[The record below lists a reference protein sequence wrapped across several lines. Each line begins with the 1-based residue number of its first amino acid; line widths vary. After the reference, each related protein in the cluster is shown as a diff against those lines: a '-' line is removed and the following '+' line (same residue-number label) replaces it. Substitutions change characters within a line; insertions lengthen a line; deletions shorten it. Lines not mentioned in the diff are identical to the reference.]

1 MGCATIDIMMLRATV
16 VDVNPRDPTRVW
28 VTIPQKYGAKP
39 LRVFTRVQ
47 VTKGD
52 HVYVTNTSVTRVP
65 QWVVFDQQT
74 EVGTWGNPY
83 PHTHPIGQV
92 DGLKDW
98 LTQYETWMGNNQAK
112 LDEAQ
117 KRIAEGKV
125 EVDAARKD
133 LNQAQTDIAEAVRKA
148 TLERARLDQAEAN
161 LDQMGRN
168 LTAAG
173 GRISAN
179 ETALASSQKRLD
191 AAETTIQTTKTDLG
205 KVDSRL
211 TTTAGNLTTLQGTV
225 GNVQSAVLES
235 DRKAAAAQTAADQA
249 SSAAGSAASKATAAQ
264 TTADQAKAAAGT
276 ADEAA
281 RAASGLAATKGEVI
295 YQATAPTGAR
305 AVAQNLWI
313 RTTDNKPHTWN
324 GSAWVAVTDKAA
336 TDAATAAATAQSA
349 ASTAQATADQAK
361 ADAAAAAQ
369 SAASAMTKAGQAQA
383 SADGKNRITRSTSPA
398 SQPGTAVGDTHF
410 TMSSMG
416 GGGVV
421 TRQQRWDGST
431 WQDESVGHQ
440 VLASLD
446 LGKATVGELDGAYIK
461 ANSILSN
468 RVVVSAGE
476 NLVPDPTFLSDAMNT
491 SRITGTAWRIGTAAN
506 GPKVL
511 TTNSST
517 QSDVPLTGAP
527 DGWMQVDSTAKYQ
540 LQMLAGGPDQ
550 LSTYLMLLFV
560 DGKSKADGFQ
570 WVRGLTGTLSPKLVE
585 WDMAA
590 LGGPVAVRPMIR
602 RNPTPS
608 GATNFYTQVGAVSFR
623 RKVGTVLL
631 EDGAVTGDKVEAQT
645 VAAKVG
651 QFVKVQAVNVEVT
664 GDLSAR
670 VVNAMDANTKNLVV
684 TESAILQHTTLLG
697 TTVADQL
704 NVRKLIRGRDAI
716 LSGTVDVAQLNVT
729 GEMSAKIISTAT
741 LQARQGF
748 FTDGLTAQDATL
760 LGTTVAEKLVVTDAF
775 SARVVNAMTAQTKNL
790 VVTEDAILNRAT
802 VVQSL
807 VTPELITQ
815 KADVGTLA
823 ANMVAAGAI
832 VSRDS
837 TGSVQINSGG
847 ITAQDA
853 TPSGAFTRQVK
864 LTPAGLVGGTRT
876 TQTVRIDGVNN
887 YMVGE
892 FSTAPDKQRVRIRST
907 SSIAAVDLFASN
919 STQDHVGIWY
929 DSPDSNVLN
938 AVGRVIAMTDVQHTD
953 DSPGMLMW
961 PMRGTFGFQGR
972 WQQDSVATKFVVL
985 TNFAGLG
992 PGAYNQITISYQS
1005 SFRTNNSLR
1014 CPFVSVE
1021 SSTGADVMA
1030 TIIEQTASN
1039 IKVNI
1044 INQSGGKA
1052 SGTIVLRIV
1061 TFNINA

>member
-1 MGCATIDIMMLRATV
+1 MGCGTIDNMMLRATV

-92 DGLKDW
+92 DGLVDWVKEYEAWAKDH
-98 LTQYETWMGNNQAK
+98 AAR
-112 LDEAQ
+112 LDAAD
-117 KRIAEGKV
+117 KRIAEGKA

-133 LNQAQTDIAEAVRKA
+133 LTQAQTDIAEAVRKA
-148 TLERARLDQAEAN
+148 TLEQARLDQAEAN

-179 ETALASSQKRLD
+179 ETALKGAQDRLTS
-191 AAETTIQTTKTDLG
+191 AETATQVARQDL
-205 KVDSRL
+205 
-211 TTTAGNLTTLQGTV
+211 TALQGTV
-225 GNVQSAVLES
+225 GDVSAKVTASEQ
-235 DRKAAAAQTAADQA
+235 KAA
-249 SSAAGSAASKATAAQ
+249 
-264 TTADQAKAAAGT
+264 
-276 ADEAA
+276 EA
-281 RAASGLAATKGEVI
+281 L
-295 YQATAPTGAR
+295 
-305 AVAQNLWI
+305 
-313 RTTDNKPHTWN
+313 
-324 GSAWVAVTDKAA
+324 
-336 TDAATAAATAQSA
+336 
-349 ASTAQATADQAK
+349 
-361 ADAAAAAQ
+361 
-369 SAASAMTKAGQAQA
+369 TKAGAAQV
-383 SADGKNRITRSTSPA
+383 SADGKTTITRALEPRTT
-398 SQPGTAVGDTHF
+398 QPGSAIGDTHF
-410 TMSSMG
+410 TMSTMG

-446 LGKATVGELDGAYIK
+446 LGKATVGELDGGRISARSLSSDRFTVGVSGNLIVDPNFNDATVSKWRLGDRWQWVTEGTERCFRAVADGTNANMSLNGGVSREPSIPVTAGTTYALELDASGHLWAYLRVRY
-461 ANSILSN
+461 ANGAVETPGTSIQYS
-468 RVVVSAGE
+468 
-476 NLVPDPTFLSDAMNT
+476 
-491 SRITGTAWRIGTAAN
+491 TGTTARRRVAFVVKPDDYTHGNAAGT
-506 GPKVL
+506 K
-511 TTNSST
+511 
-517 QSDVPLTGAP
+517 
-527 DGWMQVDSTAKYQ
+527 
-540 LQMLAGGPDQ
+540 
-550 LSTYLMLLFV
+550 
-560 DGKSKADGFQ
+560 
-570 WVRGLTGTLSPKLVE
+570 
-585 WDMAA
+585 
-590 LGGPVAVRPMIR
+590 PVAVTIYVRQ
-602 RNPTPS
+602 PS
-608 GATNFYTQVGAVSFR
+608 NAPVGTETSVYSAKFAPR
-623 RKVGTVLL
+623 TGTVLI
-631 EDGAVTGDKVEAQT
+631 EDGAVTGDKVEASTVSGAIGQFLKVEAQSGTFTDSLTGRNARLLGET
-645 VAAKVG
+645 VAESI
-651 QFVKVQAVNVEVT
+651 NIT
-664 GDLSAR
+664 G
-670 VVNAMDANTKNLVV
+670 K
-684 TESAILQHTTLLG
+684 
-697 TTVADQL
+697 
-704 NVRKLIRGRDAI
+704 IRGRDAI

-729 GEMSAKIISTAT
+729 EAMSAEI
-741 LQARQGF
+741 
-748 FTDGLTAQDATL
+748 
-760 LGTTVAEKLVVTDAF
+760 
-775 SARVVNAMTAQTKNL
+775 VNAMSVAAKKL

-815 KADVGTLA
+815 KANVGVLA
-823 ANMVAAGAI
+823 ANMISTGALVAQ
-832 VSRDS
+832 DS

-853 TPSGAFTRQVK
+853 TPSGTFTRQVK
-864 LTPAGLVGGTRT
+864 LTPAGLTGGTRT
-876 TQTVRIDGVNN
+876 TQTVRINGVNN

-907 SSIAAVDLFASN
+907 SSVAAVDLFASN

-972 WQQDSVATKFVVL
+972 WQQDSVATKFVVM

-992 PGAYNQITISYQS
+992 PGAYNQITIAYQS
-1005 SFRTNNSLR
+1005 PFRTNNSLR

-1021 SSTGADVMA
+1021 SATGADVMA

-1044 INQSGGKA
+1044 INQSGGKS

>member
-1 MGCATIDIMMLRATV
+1 MGCGTIDNMMLRATV

-65 QWVVFDQQT
+65 QWVVFDQQN
-74 EVGTWGNPY
+74 EIGWWGNPY

-98 LTQYETWMGNNQAK
+98 LTQYETWMGDHQAK
-112 LDEAQ
+112 LDAAE
-117 KRIAEGKV
+117 KRITEGKA

-179 ETALASSQKRLD
+179 ETALAESQKRIET
-191 AAETTIQTTKTDLG
+191 AETTVQKIAKDLTA
-205 KVDSRL
+205 VDQRL
-211 TTTAGNLTTLQGTV
+211 TTTAGGLTTLQGTV
-225 GNVQSAVLES
+225 GDVQAAVAES
-235 DRKAAAAQTAADQA
+235 DRKAVAAQSAADKA
-249 SSAAGSAASKATAAQ
+249 SSDAGAAASKAATAQ
-264 TTADQAKAAAGT
+264 STADQAKTAAST
-276 ADEAA
+276 ADSAA
-281 RAASGLAATKGEVI
+281 RAAAGLAESKGEVI
-295 YQATAPTGAR
+295 YQATAPTGSR

-313 RTTDNKPHTWN
+313 RTSDNVPHTWN
-324 GSAWVAVTDKAA
+324 GTAWVARTDRTA
-336 TDAATAAATAQSA
+336 TDAATAAASAASKAATAQS
-349 ASTAQATADQAK
+349 TADQAK

-369 SAASAMTKAGQAQA
+369 AASSAMVKAGQALT
-383 SADGKNRITRSTSPA
+383 SADGKNTITRATSPA

-476 NLVPDPTFLSDAMNT
+476 NLIPDPTFLSEAMNT

-506 GPKVL
+506 GSKVL
-511 TTNSST
+511 TTNSTT

-560 DGKSKADGFQ
+560 DGTSKADGFQ
-570 WVRGLTGTLSPKLVE
+570 WVRGLTGSLAPKIVE

-608 GATNFYTQVGAVSFR
+608 GATNFYTQVGAVTFR
-623 RKVGTVLL
+623 RKVNTVLI

-651 QFVKVQAVNVEVT
+651 QFVNVKAANVEVT
-664 GDLSAR
+664 EDLSAR
-670 VVNAMDANTKNLVV
+670 VVNAMNANTKNLVV

-704 NVRKLIRGRDAI
+704 NVRGLLRGRDAI
-716 LSGTVDVAQLNVT
+716 LSGTVDIAQLNVT

-815 KADVGTLA
+815 KANVGALA
-823 ANMVAAGAI
+823 ANMISTGALVAQ
-832 VSRDS
+832 DS

-853 TPSGAFTRQVK
+853 TPSGTFTRQVK
-864 LTPAGLVGGTRT
+864 LTPAGLTGGTRT

-892 FSTAPDKQRVRIRST
+892 FSTAPNKQRVRIRST
-907 SSIAAVDLFASN
+907 SSVAAVDLFASN

-972 WQQDSVATKFVVL
+972 WQQDSVATKFMVL

>member
-16 VDVNPRDPTRVW
+16 VDVNPQDPTRVW
-28 VTIPQKYGAKP
+28 VTIPQKYGQKP
-39 LRVFTRVQ
+39 VRVFTRVQ
-47 VTKGD
+47 ATKGD
-52 HVYVTNTSVTRVP
+52 HVYVTNTSATRVP
-65 QWVVFDQQT
+65 QWVVFGQMS
-74 EVGTWGNPY
+74 EVGSWHTPE

-98 LTQYETWMGNNQAK
+98 LTQYETWMGDHQEK

-133 LNQAQTDIAEAVRKA
+133 LTQAQTDIAEAVRKA
-148 TLERARLDQAEAN
+148 TLEQARLDQAEAN

-179 ETALASSQKRLD
+179 ETALAASQKRLD
-191 AAETTIQTTKTDLG
+191 AAETTVQKTSKDL
-205 KVDSRL
+205 
-211 TTTAGNLTTLQGTV
+211 TALQGTV
-225 GNVQSAVLES
+225 GDVQSKVAAS
-235 DRKAAAAQTAADQA
+235 DQKAADALAKAGAAQ
-249 SSAAGSAASKATAAQ
+249 
-264 TTADQAKAAAGT
+264 
-276 ADEAA
+276 
-281 RAASGLAATKGEVI
+281 V
-295 YQATAPTGAR
+295 
-305 AVAQNLWI
+305 
-313 RTTDNKPHTWN
+313 
-324 GSAWVAVTDKAA
+324 
-336 TDAATAAATAQSA
+336 
-349 ASTAQATADQAK
+349 
-361 ADAAAAAQ
+361 
-369 SAASAMTKAGQAQA
+369 
-383 SADGKNRITRSTSPA
+383 SADGKTTITRALEPRTT
-398 SQPGTAVGDTHF
+398 QPGTAVGDTHF

-416 GGGVV
+416 GGGRVV
-421 TRQQRWDGST
+421 RQQRWDGST
-431 WQDESVGHQ
+431 WQDETVSHEVI
-440 VLASLD
+440 ASLD
-446 LGKATVGELDGAYIK
+446 LGKATVGELDGGRISARSLTSDRLVVGVSGNLIVDPNFNDATVSSWRVAGRWRWDDSGTEKRFVAVSDGTISAFQLNGGK
-461 ANSILSN
+461 AKSPSLS
-468 RVVVSAGE
+468 V
-476 NLVPDPTFLSDAMNT
+476 T
-491 SRITGTAWRIGTAAN
+491 SGTTYALTLDMTGAAQVYLTIQYAN
-506 GPKVL
+506 GVVGTPG
-511 TTNSST
+511 SSIQT
-517 QSDVPLTGAP
+517 IPYSAERRRVTLVVTPDSYDQASANGSKPVGILVNVRQPANAP
-527 DGWMQVDSTAKYQ
+527 VGTETSVYSAKF
-540 LQMLAGGPDQ
+540 APR
-550 LSTYLMLLFV
+550 T
-560 DGKSKADGFQ
+560 
-570 WVRGLTGTLSPKLVE
+570 
-585 WDMAA
+585 
-590 LGGPVAVRPMIR
+590 
-602 RNPTPS
+602 
-608 GATNFYTQVGAVSFR
+608 
-623 RKVGTVLL
+623 GTVLI
-631 EDGAVTGDKVEAQT
+631 EDGAVTGEKVEASTVSGAIGQFLKVEAQSGTFTDSLTGRNARLLGET
-645 VAAKVG
+645 VAESI
-651 QFVKVQAVNVEVT
+651 NIT
-664 GDLSAR
+664 G
-670 VVNAMDANTKNLVV
+670 
-684 TESAILQHTTLLG
+684 
-697 TTVADQL
+697 
-704 NVRKLIRGRDAI
+704 KLRGRDAI
-716 LSGTVDVAQLNVT
+716 LSGTVDVGQLNVT
-729 GEMSAKIISTAT
+729 GAMSAKIISTAT

-815 KADVGTLA
+815 KANVGALA
-823 ANMVAAGAI
+823 ANMISTGALVAQ
-832 VSRDS
+832 DS

-853 TPSGAFTRQVK
+853 TPSGTFTRQVK
-864 LTPAGLVGGTRT
+864 LTPAGLTGGTRT

-892 FSTAPDKQRVRIRST
+892 FSTAPNKQRVRIRST
-907 SSIAAVDLFASN
+907 SSVAAVDLFASN

-972 WQQDSVATKFVVL
+972 WQQDSVATKFMVL

>member
-92 DGLKDW
+92 DGLVDWVKEYEAWAKDH
-98 LTQYETWMGNNQAK
+98 AAR
-112 LDEAQ
+112 LDAAD
-117 KRIAEGKV
+117 KRIAEGKA

-133 LNQAQTDIAEAVRKA
+133 LTQAQTDIAEAVRKA

-225 GNVQSAVLES
+225 GDVQSAVLES

-295 YQATAPTGAR
+295 YQATAPTGSR

-476 NLVPDPTFLSDAMNT
+476 NLIPDPTFLSDAMNT

-506 GPKVL
+506 GSKVL
-511 TTNSST
+511 TTNSAT

-570 WVRGLTGTLSPKLVE
+570 WVRGLTGTLAPKLVE

-623 RKVGTVLL
+623 RKVGTVLI

-651 QFVKVQAVNVEVT
+651 QFVKVQAQNVEVT

-670 VVNAMDANTKNLVV
+670 VVNAMDTNTKNLVV

-815 KADVGTLA
+815 KADIGVLA
-823 ANMVAAGAI
+823 ANMVSTGAL
-832 VSRDS
+832 VAKDS

-853 TPSGAFTRQVK
+853 TPSGTFTRQVK
-864 LTPAGLVGGTRT
+864 LTPAGLTGGTRT
-876 TQTVRIDGVNN
+876 TQTVRIDGQNN
-887 YMVGE
+887 WMVGT
-892 FSTAPDKQRVRIRST
+892 FSTAENGQRVKISNVGNTAAIDLYASRST
-907 SSIAAVDLFASN
+907 S
-919 STQDHVGIWY
+919 DHVGVWY
-929 DSPDSNVLN
+929 DSPDTNVLN
-938 AVGRVIAMTDVQHTD
+938 SVGRVLAISGSSYTR
-953 DSPGMLMW
+953 DSPGLEMW
-961 PMRGTFGFQGR
+961 PMRGTFGFRGR
-972 WQQDSVATKFVVL
+972 WQQETDATKFVEIFNNKGL
-985 TNFAGLG
+985 DAGAWVQLEI
-992 PGAYNQITISYQS
+992 PFQS
-1005 SFRTNNSLR
+1005 AFPTNNSLLF
-1014 CPFVSVE
+1014 PLVSPE
-1021 SSTGADVMA
+1021 RSSGADIVVMVRSV
-1030 TIIEQTASN
+1030 TASSITLVAVN
-1039 IKVNI
+1039 KSTSGNSGAIKIRAV
-1044 INQSGGKA
+1044 
-1052 SGTIVLRIV
+1052 V
-1061 TFNINA
+1061 FNLNS